1 MRYLAL
7 AALCI
12 SLVFSV
18 AVLPTWGQTPR
29 ARTRPMAE
37 PDYRNSETV
46 KSGQLRRSEQ
56 NVSGTPYLLVDRES
70 GSRFFVAPEDDGIDL
85 DAFVGEEVE
94 VRGYFSTTAD
104 GRRRNFLV
112 TSIDAPWEQPHVR
125 SAGARMVGLP
135 READR
140 EASRLD
146 YQEPARLTRQTAQAT
161 QIEDLGPA
169 PELYDEYWDDGLV
182 DQWGPAPLRQSP
194 AWNTREMFWA
204 RGEYLH
210 WWPRGMQVPAL
221 VTTTGGGPL
230 PARADAGVLGEPT
243 TRILFGEEEINDHDM
258 SGFRIRSGFW
268 LDPTRSLG
276 VEGEYFFLDQSGTEF
291 FTSSPGNPVIARP
304 FFDIRNGQENAQL
317 IAFPGVM
324 RGSLGIE
331 ATTKMQSA
339 GGRFR
344 VNLGEGSLDCLDP
357 SYCNVS
363 GMSGTSYR
371 IDGLLGYRYFQL
383 EDSIAI
389 TENATSLLS
398 TPGSFH
404 IRDHFETR
412 NEFHGGDVGMTYE
425 VLSGPWMLE
434 MLVKVAVGNNRQI
447 VRATGQTRITENN
460 TTSTHP
466 GGVLVQRSNQGE
478 FSQNR
483 FAMLPELGVN
493 LGYHLTPNWR
503 ATVGYSLL
511 YLGSVVRAGDQIDLD
526 VNPDLFPPEVSPFS
540 GPLRPQVLFR
550 ESDFWAHGLSVG
562 LELRR

>member
-1 MRYLAL
+1 MR
-7 AALCI
+7 
-12 SLVFSV
+12 
-18 AVLPTWGQTPR
+18 
-29 ARTRPMAE
+29 
-37 PDYRNSETV
+37 
-46 KSGQLRRSEQ
+46 
-56 NVSGTPYLLVDRES
+56 
-70 GSRFFVAPEDDGIDL
+70 
-85 DAFVGEEVE
+85 
-94 VRGYFSTTAD
+94 
-104 GRRRNFLV
+104 
-112 TSIDAPWEQPHVR
+112 
-125 SAGARMVGLP
+125 
-135 READR
+135 
-140 EASRLD
+140 
-146 YQEPARLTRQTAQAT
+146 
-161 QIEDLGPA
+161 
-169 PELYDEYWDDGLV
+169 
-182 DQWGPAPLRQSP
+182 
-194 AWNTREMFWA
+194 
-204 RGEYLH
+204 
-210 WWPRGMQVPAL
+210 VPAL

-243 TRILFGEEEINDHDM
+243 TRILFGEEDINDHDM